1 MPTQDYTLRI
11 IIKALNQASGPLKQT
26 ASQLDKIGKTATR
39 VGTVMTAAITVP
51 LVAAGAAGV
60 KMATDLD
67 ESMRNIQSVGR
78 QTEEELA
85 GLSKTFVDMS
95 MNADITR
102 DSAQNLAEAF
112 FTIQG
117 SGFAGEEAMIVLE
130 AATKAASAGMT
141 ETEVAAEALAGVIN
155 SYGLAADDASGI
167 SDLLFRTVD
176 RGVGSFEEL
185 SGATGRVVG
194 TASQAGVSFEEVSAA
209 LATMSKQGISFTEG
223 STALNQVLLGF
234 IKPSEAMEAAIKGL
248 GFASGQAM
256 LDELGLAGSIKALED
271 AGHGGTEAMSAL
283 FGNVRALKGAL
294 ALTGAGAEI
303 FAEDL
308 AAMADASGTT
318 AEAFEIQ
325 MQSFAAQMAVFKNT
339 LNAALIEVGQVI
351 IPILSDFLKA
361 LLPVLKAFANAPE
374 PVQKAVVAFLALLA
388 VLGPILV
395 IVGQL
400 ITAWGAVSGAVA
412 AVGAALPAVG
422 TAFASVGAVIG
433 GVSAVAVVGLIAAIV
448 ALIAVF
454 VRWGGQA
461 SLAERAFETL
471 KTVIRGT
478 GEVVAALSTR
488 LGEQLREGGAVEAFQ
503 GMGDAI
509 ASTFKFIGASADSG
523 DAANDWIMGVPE
535 IIKPA
540 VRALGELAA
549 IPKTIE
555 RAFHFIFTDQFPEAQ
570 QRFLDSLPNLIA
582 GVTEVA
588 ALAMRRFRERF
599 TEEMVGFEPH
609 IAIAIVFNE
618 FLNGVI
624 DGVQGFIELVPQL
637 VASVRDSV
645 MAIVNAVAG
654 AIAQLPAVIAGVA
667 VNLAAALLAL
677 AGQLREAGIAL
688 VKRVKEW
695 FVGIKD
701 AILAWIKGLPG
712 LLRSGFEQLRVVVQQ
727 IAERLIDF
735 LRTLP
740 QRVMEFGRQIIQG
753 LIDGMQAKLNELVA
767 MLRNIVAEIKRTL
780 QVAFEI
786 RSPSKVMVKLGE
798 QVMAGFAQGMNSAQV
813 MTAAMSAT
821 GASAPATLVPALAG
835 VGGGGINING
845 PITIVANDPRDFMRQ
860 LTREAKRRGVSNS

>member
-26 ASQLDKIGKTATR
+26 AGQLDKIGKTATR
-39 VGTVMTAAITVP
+39 VGGVMTAAITLP
-51 LVAAGAAGV
+51 LVAAGTAGV

-117 SGFAGEEAMIVLE
+117 SGFAGEEAMLVLE

-155 SYGLAADDASGI
+155 SYGLAAEDASGI

-234 IKPSEAMEAAIKGL
+234 IKPSEAMESAIQGL

-308 AAMADASGTT
+308 EAMADATGTT

-351 IPILSDFLKA
+351 VPILTDLLNA
-361 LLPVLKAFANAPE
+361 LLPVLKAFANAPQF
-374 PVQKAVVAFLALLA
+374 VQTAVVAFAALLA
-388 VLGPILV
+388 VIGPILL

-400 ITAWGAVSGAVA
+400 ATALGAIGGVSGLTA
-412 AVGAALPAVG
+412 
-422 TAFASVGAVIG
+422 AFASVAGVITG
-433 GVSAVAVVGLIAAIV
+433 TVLPALGTVAAAIAGVGAVAVVGLIAALV

-454 VRWGGQA
+454 VRWRGEA
-461 SLAERAFETL
+461 SLAERAFETI
-471 KTVIRGT
+471 KTIIRGVHD
-478 GEVVAALSTR
+478 VVFALGVR
-488 LGEQLREGGAVEAFQ
+488 LGEFLRGAGKQAIQ
-503 GMGDAI
+503 SLAIGMA
-509 ASTFKFIGASADSG
+509 
-523 DAANDWIMGVPE
+523 E
-535 IIKPA
+535 
-540 VRALGELAA
+540 
-549 IPKTIE
+549 
-555 RAFHFIFTDQFPEAQ
+555 
-570 QRFLDSLPNLIA
+570 
-582 GVTEVA
+582 
-588 ALAMRRFRERF
+588 
-599 TEEMVGFEPH
+599 
-609 IAIAIVFNE
+609 
-618 FLNGVI
+618 
-624 DGVQGFIELVPQL
+624 
-637 VASVRDSV
+637 
-645 MAIVNAVAG
+645 G
-654 AIAQLPAVIAGVA
+654 AIQAIIAAQRIAQGVVA
-667 VNLAAALLAL
+667 V
-677 AGQLREAGIAL
+677 
-688 VKRVKEW
+688 VK
-695 FVGIKD
+695 
-701 AILAWIKGLPG
+701 
-712 LLRSGFEQLRVVVQQ
+712 
-727 IAERLIDF
+727 
-735 LRTLP
+735 
-740 QRVMEFGRQIIQG
+740 
-753 LIDGMQAKLNELVA
+753 N
-767 MLRNIVAEIKRTL
+767 
-780 QVAFEI
+780 AFRI
-786 RSPSKVMVKLGE
+786 GSPSREMMDVGQ
-798 QVMAGFAQGMNSAQV
+798 QVMAGFFEGLKSGEDAESAMADRFSGLV
-813 MTAAMSAT
+813 GIVENTI
-821 GASAPATLVPALAG
+821 APATVALQRFGVNVGAVQESLVAFAEGGIESVDAMFERVQAVFQAVGDAFSNFNQNIQQATAQAVQRIGAAANVRMQLAAQTVGKASDIAFAQRQLQQMAALQQRRAQQRGEFLQRNQEIIQATAG
-835 VGGGGINING
+835 RQQLGALLRGQAAEGRGGTNINVGG
-845 PITIVANDPRDFMRQ
+845 ITVQGATGTEAAREIASELARQ
-860 LTREAKRRGVSNS
+860 AQRRGVSQS